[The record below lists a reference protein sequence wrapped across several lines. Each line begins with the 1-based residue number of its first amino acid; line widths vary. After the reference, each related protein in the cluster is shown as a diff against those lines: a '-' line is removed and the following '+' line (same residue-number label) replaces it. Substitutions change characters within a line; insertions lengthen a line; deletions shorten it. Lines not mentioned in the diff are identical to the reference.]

1 MSDERIYEN
10 LSLYR
15 KGEALAAKR
24 EGGHITG
31 EYKIE
36 QDAVDKDGTRTIVLK
51 PVDKTEFLKR
61 VKELAGLLAE
71 KMGEPKTGMFAK
83 LVEDALIDVKDED
96 VERMLKRVG
105 EGEKVS
111 RAHCFRLY
119 VGDGRKKNCDL
130 LELRS

>member
-1 MSDERIYEN
+1 MSDERIYES

-36 QDAVDKDGTRTIVLK
+36 SDVKAEDGTRTIVLK

-61 VKELAGLLAE
+61 VKELSGLLAE

-83 LVEDALIDVKDED
+83 LVEDALIDVREKFGSKP
-96 VERMLKRVG
+96 LKVK
-105 EGEKVS
+105 E
-111 RAHCFRLY
+111 
-119 VGDGRKKNCDL
+119 
-130 LELRS
+130 